1 MLIVSGVVLYVNY
14 CDEKLL
20 TNIKKHYGNQVIMVN
35 DAKLYDHNE
44 KVIGKVSK
52 GFTFILDNKK
62 INKSS
67 EQYFKVKN
75 TNYYIYYNDVKKVDK
90 KMEDNFSNKYL
101 VFNKNVVSKK
111 TVFYKDNKKVLELK
125 EKLNLPLEYMD
136 DNYYYVSYLD
146 KVMQVKKDESVSL
159 NDNNNTSVNEAS
171 YISVI
176 NYDTIEKFTNDI
188 TWLIFIFCNWF

>member
-1 MLIVSGVVLYVNY
+1 MKKKKSSSEVKKKKKVHNKNKYIFIIMLIALIMLIVSGVVLYVNY

-20 TNIKKHYGNQVIMVN
+20 T
-35 DAKLYDHNE
+35 
-44 KVIGKVSK
+44 
-52 GFTFILDNKK
+52 
-62 INKSS
+62 NKSS

-146 KVMQVKKDESVSL
+146 KVNPLLTLPITFSL
-159 NDNNNTSVNEAS
+159 WSYNLAS
-171 YISVI
+171 L
-176 NYDTIEKFTNDI
+176 TII
-188 TWLIFIFCNWF
+188 T

>member
-1 MLIVSGVVLYVNY
+1 MKKKKSSSEVKKKKKVHNKNKYIFIIMLIALIMLIVSGVVLYVNY

-90 KMEDNFSNKYL
+90 KIEDNFSNKNL
-101 VFNKNVVSKK
+101 
-111 TVFYKDNKKVLELK
+111 
-125 EKLNLPLEYMD
+125 LN
-136 DNYYYVSYLD
+136 
-146 KVMQVKKDESVSL
+146 
-159 NDNNNTSVNEAS
+159 
-171 YISVI
+171 
-176 NYDTIEKFTNDI
+176 F
-188 TWLIFIFCNWF
+188 